1 MGWKSFIL
9 SVCDKIKYQSGRTVW
24 KQLCIPLSWVSQ
36 LNLQSKIIVDVDILQ
51 VRFSFPDNDVS
62 RNWKYF
68 QPIIAYKKHQEM
80 TFFKFVS
87 QWSHFGCWSQH
98 FDSNTASIH
107 QAMRLIVYM
116 SLFAVRYIKDTIYVT
131 TTLVYDIPRIIM
143 WYILIIIYL
152 TRFFSCLDVKVYY
165 NLDPNE
171 QMLVCCWISLLREC
185 GAGMVILWPQH
196 TWQDCFP
203 QPASC
208 CLIE

>member
-1 MGWKSFIL
+1 MLIFYKCG
-9 SVCDKIKYQSGRTVW
+9 SVFQTTMFQEIENIFSQSLHIKNTKRWPFFVCLTMESLWMLIATFRQ
-24 KQLCIPLSWVSQ
+24 QL
-36 LNLQSKIIVDVDILQ
+36 
-51 VRFSFPDNDVS
+51 
-62 RNWKYF
+62 
-68 QPIIAYKKHQEM
+68 
-80 TFFKFVS
+80 
-87 QWSHFGCWSQH
+87 
-98 FDSNTASIH
+98 TASIH
-107 QAMRLIVYM
+107 LAMRLIVYM
-116 SLFAVRYIKDTIYVT
+116 SLFAVRYIKDTIYIT

-143 WYILIIIYL
+143 WYILIIKYL

-185 GAGMVILWPQH
+185 RAGMVILWPQH

>member
-1 MGWKSFIL
+1 MGRKSFIL
-9 SVCDKIKYQSGRTVW
+9 SVCDKIKYQSCRTVW
-24 KQLCIPLSWVSQ
+24 KQLCIPLSLVSH

-80 TFFKFVS
+80 TFLSLSHNGVTLDADRNISTAILLVFIR
-87 QWSHFGCWSQH
+87 QWG
-98 FDSNTASIH
+98 
-107 QAMRLIVYM
+107 RLFTCRY
-116 SLFAVRYIKDTIYVT
+116 LRYIKDTIYIT
-131 TTLVYDIPRIIM
+131 TILVYDIPRIIM
-143 WYILIIIYL
+143 WYILIIKYF
-152 TRFFSCLDVKVYY
+152 TRFFSCLDVKVFY